1 MVQRLGRV
9 IGQAVSSSHQL
20 EVVEW
25 SPDVVLVG
33 GMHRVPTLENLGPLR
48 APEVCTGGSERSS
61 ATSDAREPSSKRTGD
76 RARDVVDATFNPALW
91 KAPLDCPKVD
101 AHRCGRGARTQAEN
115 GGQGV
120 LGQTLDAP
128 PILERPTEGPDAGGE
143 QASSSVAPSTTCS
156 EDYETHGIQYLSSSQ
171 PNSKGVNWAADDDD
185 QLWVAESLL
194 ETWPAYLVPLPPRV
208 LRLAVLLVVV
218 VLGEGV
224 LLVSPG
230 LYDGGQRSVRILRS
244 QERGRLII
252 MRRTP
257 RPLVSDRREDRQR
270 LLASAD
276 FGRDRAPA
284 EPLSVKRWQAV
295 LPDRLRLFFRRCE
308 SSIRNRVNSGAVM
321 AIGGNDTYGARGK
334 R

>member
-1 MVQRLGRV
+1 MLIGAAGALVHRPRIEDRECSGRLLTLRPFSNGRPKA
-9 IGQAVSSSHQL
+9 Q
-20 EVVEW
+20 
-25 SPDVVLVG
+25 
-33 GMHRVPTLENLGPLR
+33 MLG
-48 APEVCTGGSERSS
+48 
-61 ATSDAREPSSKRTGD
+61 K
-76 RARDVVDATFNPALW
+76 
-91 KAPLDCPKVD
+91 
-101 AHRCGRGARTQAEN
+101 
-115 GGQGV
+115 
-120 LGQTLDAP
+120 
-128 PILERPTEGPDAGGE
+128 E
-143 QASSSVAPSTTCS
+143 QASSSDAPSTACS

-218 VLGEGV
+218 VLGKGV

-230 LYDGGQRSVRILRS
+230 LYDGGQRSVRILLS

-257 RPLVSDRREDRQR
+257 RPLVSNRREDRQR

-276 FGRDRAPA
+276 FGRNRAPA

-308 SSIRNRVNSGAVM
+308 SSIRKRVNSGAVM